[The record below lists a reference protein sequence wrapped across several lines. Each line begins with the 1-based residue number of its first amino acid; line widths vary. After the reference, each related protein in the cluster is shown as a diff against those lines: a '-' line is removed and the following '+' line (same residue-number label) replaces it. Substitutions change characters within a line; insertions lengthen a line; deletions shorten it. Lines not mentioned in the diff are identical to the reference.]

1 MGVPTCPCAADWGL
15 MLSGL
20 MLACPSARH
29 AAPPAAPSPQVMMS
43 KCDKVLEGLQA
54 FPQRSF

>member
-1 MGVPTCPCAADWGL
+1 